1 MFECIYVT
9 ILFSSQASKCS
20 EASVILEDRNITRF
34 EKLSLAIE
42 SISTEQIKMKKPLKK
57 KSTARAINSV
67 AKMVKVVVE
76 TVQPNGTSS
85 DQIELAASAVEKLKN
100 ITTTNNPDET
110 TTSLVEHFQ
119 NVTNKDIKR
128 SLLGE
133 ISKKVSFPKLQQMVK
148 NKVTLYE

>member
-1 MFECIYVT
+1 MCNAYVT
-9 ILFSSQASKCS
+9 ILLSSQASKCS

-34 EKLSLAIE
+34 EKLLHAIE

-67 AKMVKVVVE
+67 AKMIKVVLE

>member
-1 MFECIYVT
+1 
-9 ILFSSQASKCS
+9 
-20 EASVILEDRNITRF
+20 
-34 EKLSLAIE
+34 
-42 SISTEQIKMKKPLKK
+42 
-57 KSTARAINSV
+57 
-67 AKMVKVVVE
+67 MVKVVVE

-133 ISKKVSFPKLQQMVK
+133 ISKKVSFPKLRQMVK